1 MTATT
6 KLIGKA
12 LMVAA
17 ALSVTPAFAEA
28 PQQSS
33 LPPDALIK
41 SVLAKKA
48 GDAVCFA
55 GTFDGQKV
63 NVWDYDKGK
72 PVPVPGVFQFGKQVM
87 RPEPYVYVDQ
97 PLTAMTLLVGRDE
110 REHET
115 WDEMHDFT
123 MSISLRGWPDK
134 LQAAGECP
142 FRLTDKPIEGSSDV
156 AARNT
161 TTLYCGIDCDGGGM
175 EVERVA
181 GTSDVV
187 FRFNPQ
193 SGGLRMSGG
202 CSPGSYHVGGDAKPF
217 DEKERAAR
225 KPPPDFRLS
234 RIPDAECD
242 AFRKSFKSEN
252 TP

>member
-1 MTATT
+1 MSRWPFRILASA
-6 KLIGKA
+6 GVFVA
-12 LMVAA
+12 GSAA
-17 ALSVTPAFAEA
+17 ASEA
-28 PQQSS
+28 KRTV
-33 LPPDALIK
+33 PPDALIK
-41 SVLAKKA
+41 SVLAPKI

-55 GTFDGQKV
+55 GTFEGQKV
-63 NVWDYDKGK
+63 NVWDYAKAK

-87 RPEPYVYVDQ
+87 RPEPHVYVDQ
-97 PLTAMTLLVGRDE
+97 ALTAMTLLVGRDE

-123 MSISLRGWPDK
+123 MSISLQGWPGTLD
-134 LQAAGECP
+134 ASGECP
-142 FRLTDKPIEGSSDV
+142 FRLSDKAIEGSSDIV
-156 AARNT
+156 ARNT
-161 TTLYCGIDCDGGGM
+161 TTLYCGIDRDGGGM

-187 FRFNPQ
+187 FRFNPR

-217 DEKERAAR
+217 DEEERVAR
-225 KPPPDFRLS
+225 KPPLDFRLR

-242 AFRKSFKSEN
+242 AFRKSKKSD
-252 TP
+252 